1 MVRLSLTKFAAAVG
15 GAGVALALTAGAG
28 VASADP
34 MDAAISTTCN
44 YGQVVAALN
53 ATDPGAAAQFQSS
66 PLAQSYL
73 QRFLASGPV
82 QRRQLLNQAAAY
94 PQAAG
99 YVNDLNNV
107 AATCNGY

>member
-1 MVRLSLTKFAAAVG
+1 MQ
-15 GAGVALALTAGAG
+15 
-28 VASADP
+28 SAPAPDY
-34 MDAAISTTCN
+34 DADLR
-44 YGQVVAALN
+44 AALN